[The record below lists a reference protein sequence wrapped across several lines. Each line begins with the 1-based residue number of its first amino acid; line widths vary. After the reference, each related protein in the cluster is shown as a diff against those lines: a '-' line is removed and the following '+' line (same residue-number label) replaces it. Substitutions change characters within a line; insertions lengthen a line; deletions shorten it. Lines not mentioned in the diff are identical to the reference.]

1 MFLRSYPDSPSRTLT
16 IRSAI
21 FLLVL
26 CWLSALGSLRA
37 AVVFDNGAPDRLD
50 GYEFTHWIDANQF
63 SLGAAQILTSIHLWE
78 AEASPTFYGL
88 MRWEIRANTGG
99 NTPGAVLFSGTS
111 TNLVRT
117 ATGLL
122 VHGFLP
128 EYDITFD
135 LPAPVTLSA
144 GSYWLTLHNG
154 PLSNTEPRD
163 IFWET
168 TLNGNLASSL
178 SDEAPF
184 DGIWDNNSSLDDP
197 NSQLAFQ
204 LIGVPAAWAPK
215 VTSITRESG
224 STKLIFTTATSHT
237 YRVDY
242 KNAMTDS
249 PWLTLSNGNNIA
261 GNGGAVTIF
270 DSTATM
276 GHRFYRVVLVQ

>member
-1 MFLRSYPDSPSRTLT
+1 VTT
-16 IRSAI
+16 RSAI
-21 FLLVL
+21 VFLAAYS
-26 CWLSALGSLRA
+26 LSVHALRA
-37 AVVFDNGAPDRLD
+37 AVVFDNGAPDHLD

-63 SLGAAQILTSIHLWE
+63 SLSAAQVITGIHLWE
-78 AEASPTFYGL
+78 AEASNSFYGAIL
-88 MRWEIRANTGG
+88 WEIRANTAN

-111 TNLVRT
+111 TNLLRT
-117 ATGLL
+117 ATGLV

-135 LPAPVTLSA
+135 IASSASLPAGT
-144 GSYWLTLHNG
+144 YWLTLHNG
-154 PLSNTEPRD
+154 PLSNNTGRD

-168 TLNGNLASSL
+168 TVNGNLASSL

-215 VTSITRESG
+215 MTSITRVSG
-224 STKLIFTTATSHT
+224 STKLIFTTAANHT

-242 KNAMTDS
+242 KDLMTDS

-270 DSTATM
+270 DATNLT
-276 GHRFYRVVLVQ
+276 HRFYRVVLVQ